1 MKHVSG
7 STGLC
12 HVLRLQPGDDVRRS
26 LQEWAQA
33 NAVDAASITCVVGS
47 LTHAH
52 LRYANRA
59 DGIVTTADLEV
70 LSLSGT
76 ISRHGMHLHMS
87 VGDRNGNVLGGHLLD
102 GCVVRTTLE
111 LTVQEINGL
120 RMLRSRDEQTGYEEL
135 DTERK

>member
-1 MKHVSG
+1 M
-7 STGLC
+7 
-12 HVLRLQPGDDVRRS
+12 RLEPGDDVRRS
-26 LQEWAQA
+26 LQEWATE
-33 NAVDAASITCVVGS
+33 NAVDAAMITCAVGS

-59 DGIVTTADLEV
+59 DGIVTTSDLEV